1 MKRIIICSD
10 GTGADENRRQVSNI
24 RMTYL
29 ATKDQPN
36 QYAWYDRGVGTGST
50 KEVVWGGATGDGLTL
65 NIEQAYLQLVEHYEP
80 GDEIFLFGFSRGA
93 YTVRS
98 LGGLIRNIGLLRRER
113 AGALAVGFEMYTSK
127 KCGPNSITARK
138 FRATNSNEI
147 VIKFMGVYDTVGSV
161 GQIQKFWIKFSREEK
176 KWYEKWG
183 FHDYRLSSII
193 QNGYQALAI
202 DEKRRPFRPQI
213 WNDPKV
219 QQEWPDQANDR
230 CPELEKSYPQFFTK
244 EPVEPT
250 QADKDA
256 EKLRREKQVIDQ
268 QWFRGCHTDIGGG
281 NYPPGLSNASLNW
294 MIEAACD
301 AGLEVD
307 TNYLETNA
315 NKLVERRINESFK
328 FPYTL
333 LKKVD
338 REIGTRSPNTESAHP
353 SVRQFEI
360 DYPTENKNPPKNLE
374 DFRNRTS

>member
-29 ATKDQPN
+29 ATKDLPN

-50 KEVVWGGATGDGLTL
+50 KEAVWGGATGDGLTL

-127 KCGPNSITARK
+127 KCGPDSITARK
-138 FRATNSNEI
+138 FRATNSNE
-147 VIKFMGVYDTVGSV
+147 VTIKFMGVYDTVGSV

-176 KWYEKWG
+176 KWYERWG
-183 FHDYRLSSII
+183 FHDYRLSSLV

-213 WNDPKV
+213 WNDPKA
-219 QQEWPDQANDR
+219 QQEWPDEANDR
-230 CPELEKSYPQFFTK
+230 CPELEKAHPQFFT
-244 EPVEPT
+244 EDAVEPT
-250 QADKDA
+250 PDEKDA
-256 EKLRREKQVIDQ
+256 DKLRREKQVIEQ

-281 NYPPGLSNASLNW
+281 NYPPGLSNTTLNW

-307 TNYLETNA
+307 VNYLKTNA
-315 NKLVERRINESFK
+315 NQLVERKINESLK

-333 LKKVD
+333 AKKVD
-338 REIGTRSPNTESAHP
+338 REIGTRSPNTESVHP
-353 SVRQFEI
+353 SVSQFEI
-360 DYPTENKNPPKNLE
+360 DYPTENKKLPKNLE
-374 DFRNRTS
+374 DFRNRTR